1 MKISD
6 FIFQFTPTNL
16 SRTDSLC
23 RVRIF
28 LKDNVMHALLTNIDG
43 KYSPASV
50 TNSVEHI
57 RKQLIEKG
65 FISDNTLITEHYEDR
80 LSGYGSFD
88 REHLVLVARP
98 DGRAFLLIK

>member
-1 MKISD
+1 MLATIYRPDIMSVLDCISIRRYREKSKVKISD

-28 LKDNVMHALLTNIDG
+28 LKDNIMHALLTNIDG

-57 RKQLIEKG
+57 RKQLIEKDLSQ
-65 FISDNTLITEHYEDR
+65 ITL
-80 LSGYGSFD
+80 
-88 REHLVLVARP
+88 
-98 DGRAFLLIK
+98 LL